1 MKTFTGIITSAKM
14 EKTATVSVETRW
26 QHPMY
31 KKTIKK
37 SKKYLA
43 HNEIGAKE
51 GDLVQMVETRPIS
64 KLKKWSITAVI
75 TKEEASK

>member
-1 MKTFTGIITSAKM
+1 M
-14 EKTATVSVETRW
+14 EKTASVSVETRW

-43 HNEIGAKE
+43 HNELGAKE
-51 GDLVQMVETRPIS
+51 GDQVQIIETKPIS
-64 KLKKWSITAVI
+64 KLKRWTITAII
-75 TKEEASK
+75 TKDKTNK